1 MHIEAIY
8 DQGRLEFQSSITL
21 KHQRFRVRV
30 EIPDQE
36 IIDAPTPGLPTPAAD
51 VTTESASDADGKR
64 LLGEIRDILGP
75 LSKARAPASTADDKE
90 ALSDAIAGK
99 YGL

>member
-1 MHIEAIY
+1 MHIDAIY
-8 DQGRLEFQSSITL
+8 DQGRLEFQRPITL
-21 KHQRFRVRV
+21 KHQRVRVRV

-36 IIDAPTPGLPTPAAD
+36 IIDVPTPGRPTPAAD
-51 VTTESASDADGKR
+51 MTIEPMIDVDGKR

-75 LSKARAPASTADDKE
+75 LSKARAPASAADDKA
-90 ALSDAIAGK
+90 ALSDALSEK